1 MKGKITT
8 VLLWLLM
15 CMAPLILF
23 ISITVASLLPNI
35 ILLSC
40 LGILMID
47 FEAIGFILVLI
58 NPLYQ
63 AIADYRFITKKSAF
77 FIWLFLVLLQTPW
90 YFPIIFRENNEWFAI
105 RILISYIG
113 NYQIIGITICF
124 AIACL
129 VKYIVYRHKA
139 KKALGKAP
147 VSEEDGT
154 ATNFDC

>member
-15 CMAPLILF
+15 CIAPLMLF
-23 ISITVASLLPNI
+23 ISTKVTAFI
-35 ILLSC
+35 ILFLS
-40 LGILMID
+40 LGNLMIN
-47 FEAIGFILVLI
+47 FETIGFILVLI

-63 AIADYRFITKKSAF
+63 AIANYRFIRKKNAF

-90 YFPIIFRENNEWFAI
+90 YFPIIFRENNEWLGI
-105 RILISYIG
+105 GILISYIG
-113 NYQIIGITICF
+113 NYQIIGITISF

-129 VKYIVYRHKA
+129 VKYLVYRRKA

-147 VSEEDGT
+147 VSEDDGT
-154 ATNFDC
+154 ETNFDC

>member
-63 AIADYRFITKKSAF
+63 AIANYRFITKKSAF

-90 YFPIIFRENNEWFAI
+90 YFPLIFKENNEWLAI
-105 RILISYIG
+105 PILVSYIG
-113 NYQIIGITICF
+113 HYQIIGITVFF
-124 AIACL
+124 AVACL
-129 VKYIVYRHKA
+129 VKYLVHRRKV
-139 KKALGKAP
+139 KKEIEKAP

>member
-1 MKGKITT
+1 MQMKGNEVMNMKGKITT

-15 CMAPLILF
+15 CIAPLMLF
-23 ISITVASLLPNI
+23 ISTKVTAFI
-35 ILLSC
+35 ILFLS
-40 LGILMID
+40 LGNLMIN
-47 FEAIGFILVLI
+47 FETIGFILVLI

-63 AIADYRFITKKSAF
+63 AIANYRFIRKKNAF
-77 FIWLFLVLLQTPW
+77 FIWLFLVLLQMPW
-90 YFPIIFRENNEWFAI
+90 YFPLIFRENNEWFAI

-113 NYQIIGITICF
+113 HYQIIGITVFF

-129 VKYIVYRHKA
+129 VKYLVYRR
-139 KKALGKAP
+139 KAP

>member
-23 ISITVASLLPNI
+23 ISITVNSLIPNI
-35 ILLSC
+35 ILFLSI
-40 LGILMID
+40 GILMIN
-47 FEAIGFILVLI
+47 FETVGFILVLV

-63 AIADYRFITKKSAF
+63 AIANYRFITKKNAF

-90 YFPIIFRENNEWFAI
+90 YFPLIFRENDEWIAI
-105 RILISYIG
+105 GILISYIG
-113 NYQIIGITICF
+113 HYQIIGITVFF

-129 VKYIVYRHKA
+129 AKYLVHRHKA
-139 KKALGKAP
+139 KKALSAVPTEGAGT
-147 VSEEDGT
+147 EEES
-154 ATNFDC
+154 